1 MNDKIRK
8 TAVEYG
14 TIAAV
19 YMFLI
24 NAIAN
29 RIMILQDHSTMAI
42 SGILW
47 FTSLLLIALLLPSGL
62 EDKEEIKN
70 KKRFAESSALS
81 FLMLFFFFIL
91 TSGIGIL
98 FFWGVKASDVFLL
111 VLALAV
117 PVIVSSIIFYFVTIW
132 AMDETVF
139 KERQQKAVNKTT

>member
-1 MNDKIRK
+1 MKEEVRI

-19 YMFLI
+19 CMFLI

-47 FTSLLLIALLLPSGL
+47 ITSLLLIALLLPSAL
-62 EDKEEIKN
+62 DKPENIKN
-70 KKRFAESSALS
+70 KRKFAESSSLS
-81 FLMLFFFFIL
+81 FVMLFFFFIL
-91 TSGIGIL
+91 ISGISAL
-98 FFWGVKASDVFLL
+98 FFWGIRPSDVFLL
-111 VLALAV
+111 VLAMAV
-117 PVIVSSIIFYFVTIW
+117 PVIISAIVFYFVTIW

-139 KERQQKAVNKTT
+139 KNKEVK